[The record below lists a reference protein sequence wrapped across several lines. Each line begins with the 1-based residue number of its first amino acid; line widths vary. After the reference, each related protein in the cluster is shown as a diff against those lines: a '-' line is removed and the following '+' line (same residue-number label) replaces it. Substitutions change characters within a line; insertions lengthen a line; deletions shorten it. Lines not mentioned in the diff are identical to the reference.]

1 MGVTRRSFLRN
12 TASAGFL
19 GSIGGLDALVRAG
32 QAHATETSLTPDM
45 VRFTPEIE
53 PLVRL
58 IEDTPRDRCIEAV
71 AERIDQGTTYLQLLA
86 ATFLAGI
93 RNVNPQPPG
102 FKFHCV
108 FLAHSANYLAQ
119 SAPVE
124 ERLLP
129 LFWVL
134 DVFKKSQAE
143 DERGGDFVLRENRG
157 KLPNGTAALTEFQTA
172 MEDWD
177 EPRADVAVTALART
191 GDPRRVFDML
201 WAYGA
206 RDFRNIGHKA
216 IFVAN
221 AWRTLEAI
229 GWQHAEP
236 TLRSLVLGLLDFG
249 KSEVVNEYGL
259 DDQSYPY
266 NATLVAQH
274 AESLPDGWD
283 GIASDERS
291 MNALL
296 TLLGERQSEDA
307 CDLALGLVRNGTC
320 KGHAIWDAIH
330 LAAGAMMMRQPGITS
345 IHAVTSVN
353 ALRFA
358 YERTVDPKTKLL
370 MLLQGVGWMGQFR
383 SLQKR
388 SEDSN
393 IMIGKMEPLKI
404 PDDADE
410 AAESIYATAS
420 TDRDAAARMAFTY
433 AQQHDVANLF
443 NVGRRLVFLKSS
455 EHHHLKW
462 PAALFEDYRL
472 VSPEIQPYMAA
483 TAMYYMRGMDD
494 PDSPAVQRAIA
505 ALGKA

>member
-1 MGVTRRSFLRN
+1 MGLTRRSFLRN

-19 GSIGGLDALVRAG
+19 GSIGGLDALVRTG
-32 QAHATETSLTPDM
+32 EAHAAETNVTPEM

-58 IEDTPRDRCIEAV
+58 IEDTPRERCIEAV
-71 AERIDQGTTYLQLLA
+71 AERIHQGTTYQQVLA

-134 DVFKKSQAE
+134 DVFKKSQA
-143 DERGGDFVLRENRG
+143 DDKRGGDFVLREQS
-157 KLPNGTAALTEFQTA
+157 GTVPDALSARTEFREA
-172 MEDWD
+172 MENWD
-177 EPRADVAVTALART
+177 EPRADAAVTALARS
-191 GDPRRVFDML
+191 GDPQRVFDQL
-201 WAYGA
+201 WVYGA
-206 RDFRNIGHKA
+206 RDYRNIGHKA

-249 KSEVVNEYGL
+249 KSEVVNDYGL
-259 DDQSYPY
+259 DDQSYPA
-266 NATLVAQH
+266 NVELVAKN
-274 AESLPDGWD
+274 ADALPLNWNGT
-283 GIASDERS
+283 AANEAVTQ
-291 MNALL
+291 ALL
-296 TLLGERQSEDA
+296 DPLREGQTDA
-307 CDLALGLVRNGTC
+307 ACAMAMGFLRDKKCEGQ
-320 KGHAIWDAIH
+320 AIWDAVH
-330 LAAGAMMMRQPGITS
+330 LAACEMMMRQPGIGG
-345 IHAVTSVN
+345 IHTVTSVN
-353 ALRFA
+353 GLRFA
-358 YERTVDPKTKLL
+358 YEHSADPETKLL

-383 SLQKR
+383 NFMKPVRDNDLRIDAIER
-388 SEDSN
+388 SDIST
-393 IMIGKMEPLKI
+393 
-404 PDDADE
+404 DADT
-410 AAESIYATAS
+410 ASESIYAAVS
-420 TDRDAAARMAFTY
+420 TNRNAAARMTFAY

-443 NVGRRLVFLKSS
+443 AIGRRLVFLKSS

-472 VSPEIQPYMAA
+472 VSPKYQPHMAA
-483 TAMYYMRGMDD
+483 TAMYYLRGTSHA
-494 PDSPAVQRAIA
+494 DSPATQRAIA
-505 ALGKA
+505 ALSKA